1 MKVYI
6 TRHGTTEWNI
16 KRILQGWGDSNLTE
30 DGIMRAIKLG
40 EKLQN
45 VKFDMIYSS
54 PQNRALETAK
64 LIRGNRNIK
73 IETTVNI
80 RELGFGIWEGM
91 CIDDI
96 ANKYPEEFSIYNN
109 DPVRFVPMKGE
120 SYEELFKRIN
130 IFIDEIKSKKYEN
143 ILVVTHGVTI
153 KALIANIKGL
163 PLEEFSKLP
172 VYTGTALN
180 IVELKE
186 DKMEFIVENDVS
198 HLDIQEFDLYRW

>member
-1 MKVYI
+1 
-6 TRHGTTEWNI
+6 
-16 KRILQGWGDSNLTE
+16 
-30 DGIMRAIKLG
+30 
-40 EKLQN
+40 
-45 VKFDMIYSS
+45 
-54 PQNRALETAK
+54 
-64 LIRGNRNIK
+64 
-73 IETTVNI
+73 
-80 RELGFGIWEGM
+80 
-91 CIDDI
+91 
-96 ANKYPEEFSIYNN
+96 
-109 DPVRFVPMKGE
+109 MKGE